1 MIRFNDTFIIGIDH
15 GYGNLKT
22 ANTVTAS
29 GVRVHDIEPPFKKE
43 LLEFDG
49 KFICIGENHK
59 SFTADK
65 TTDMDNYYLTLY
77 GIAKELSLAG
87 ITEASVHLAVGLPL
101 MWYSEQRDRFSEYML
116 QNENVE
122 FIYNN
127 KKYSVHI
134 EGVSVYPQGYCAVY
148 ERLKDMSGVNMI
160 ADIGNGTMN
169 IMKVIDHKVITDS
182 CRTEKLGVEKCVIE
196 IRNALMNKFHED
208 IDESI
213 IKKFLMNTEQ
223 ELPKD
228 YENVMRYCTEEYCK
242 NILNALY
249 KYDYHSRLMKLYVVG
264 GGAVL
269 LAISFAL
276 YIVLPVNGS
285 LVMAVIVNFVLGLI
299 FIYAVR
305 SQYFAIHDDAGI
317 PMSLSGRVSGIASA
331 LGYTPD
337 LFMYTLV
344 GSWMDKY
351 GAAGFKMTWAYAAVA
366 AVLCVILSIVLGKVI
381 KKGNGIDASKAL

>member
-1 MIRFNDTFIIGIDH
+1 MIKYNDTYIIGIDH
-15 GYGNLKT
+15 GYRNLKT

-29 GVRVHDIEPPFKKE
+29 GVKVHDIEPPFKKE

-87 ITEASVHLAVGLPL
+87 ITEANVHLAVGLPL

-148 ERLKDMSGVNMI
+148 DRLKDMSGVNMI

-213 IKKFLMNTEQ
+213 IKKFLMKTEQ
-223 ELPKD
+223 ELPQD

-242 NILNALY
+242 SILNDKCEL
-249 KYDYHSRLMKLYVVG
+249 
-264 GGAVL
+264 
-269 LAISFAL
+269 
-276 YIVLPVNGS
+276 
-285 LVMAVIVNFVLGLI
+285 
-299 FIYAVR
+299 R
-305 SQYFAIHDDAGI
+305 S
-317 PMSLSGRVSGIASA
+317 
-331 LGYTPD
+331 
-337 LFMYTLV
+337 
-344 GSWMDKY
+344 
-351 GAAGFKMTWAYAAVA
+351 
-366 AVLCVILSIVLGKVI
+366 
-381 KKGNGIDASKAL
+381 

>member
-1 MIRFNDTFIIGIDH
+1 MIRFNDTYIIGIDH

-29 GVRVHDIEPPFKKE
+29 GVKVHDIEPPFKKE

-77 GIAKELSLAG
+77 GIGKELSLAG
-87 ITEASVHLAVGLPL
+87 ITEANIHLAVGLPL

-127 KKYSVHI
+127 KRYSVHI

-148 ERLKDMSGVNMI
+148 DRLKDMSGVNMI

-223 ELPKD
+223 ELPQD
-228 YENVMRYCTEEYCK
+228 YEKVMKSCTEEYCK
-242 NILNALY
+242 SILNALY
-249 KYDYHSRLMKLYVVG
+249 KYDYNSRLMKLYVVG
-264 GGAVL
+264 GGAV
-269 LAISFAL
+269 
-276 YIVLPVNGS
+276 
-285 LVMAVIVNFVLGLI
+285 VMNNHNINPPGAT
-299 FIYAVR
+299 FITDVCANAKGYE
-305 SQYFAIHDDAGI
+305 SQARRRLRKGAN
-317 PMSLSGRVSGIASA
+317 
-331 LGYTPD
+331 
-337 LFMYTLV
+337 
-344 GSWMDKY
+344 DKDNKSQ
-351 GAAGFKMTWAYAAVA
+351 A
-366 AVLCVILSIVLGKVI
+366 
-381 KKGNGIDASKAL
+381 